1 MNKVYPKFLFCSVGI
16 LFTWLIYDYSLNSKN
31 FVQEDKS
38 FSKES
43 FQKTEENV
51 EEIPLIETIDIEKR
65 AYEVGFNKEKRAY
78 EVGFNKGQNA
88 LYMQMGK
95 AEKIKDKQS
104 EYTVLIE
111 ENEETKEIQQKGYAD
126 GYHKASESFSCPR
139 SF

>member
-1 MNKVYPKFLFCSVGI
+1 MSN
-16 LFTWLIYDYSLNSKN
+16 KN

-51 EEIPLIETIDIEKR
+51 EKIPLIETIDIEKR
-65 AYEVGFNKEKRAY
+65 AYEF
-78 EVGFNKGQNA
+78 GFNKGQNA
-88 LYMQMGK
+88 LYMQIGK
-95 AEKIKDKQS
+95 AEKIKDKQT

-111 ENEETKEIQQKGYAD
+111 ENEETKEIQQKGYVD

>member
-65 AYEVGFNKEKRAY
+65 AYEVGFNK
-78 EVGFNKGQNA
+78 GQNA

>member
-31 FVQEDKS
+31 FVQENKS

-65 AYEVGFNKEKRAY
+65 AYEVGFNK
-78 EVGFNKGQNA
+78 GQNA

-95 AEKIKDKQS
+95 AEKIKDKQT

-111 ENEETKEIQQKGYAD
+111 ENEEAKEIQQKGYAD

>member
-51 EEIPLIETIDIEKR
+51 EKMKEFLNIIFFDLEKFVEI
-65 AYEVGFNKEKRAY
+65 
-78 EVGFNKGQNA
+78 
-88 LYMQMGK
+88 
-95 AEKIKDKQS
+95 
-104 EYTVLIE
+104 
-111 ENEETKEIQQKGYAD
+111 
-126 GYHKASESFSCPR
+126 
-139 SF
+139 

>member
-1 MNKVYPKFLFCSVGI
+1 MMNKVYPKFLFCSVGI

-31 FVQEDKS
+31 FVQENKS

-65 AYEVGFNKEKRAY
+65 AYEVGFNK
-78 EVGFNKGQNA
+78 GQNA

-95 AEKIKDKQS
+95 AEKIKDKQT

-111 ENEETKEIQQKGYAD
+111 ENEEAKEIQQKGYAD